1 MTKETIKILRDD
13 TFISPRLKIAGTTL
27 SPFGKQ
33 LTSNLVI
40 NPIGQYSLFL
50 ALSERQISL
59 ANGFGDYSYPIERYP
74 PSIFHQL
81 GRSRLSIGPGFVPYW
96 HSSPRSVPVFL
107 RFLLPLGG
115 AIRVGRAGHLLY
127 ARRKGGRRYKGGA
140 KQEGTSSSSSSVK
153 TSRGVANGL
162 VLETSRAGFRIPLPR

>member
-33 LTSNLVI
+33 LTWLSIRAIFPLV
-40 NPIGQYSLFL
+40 LL